1 MTRYVRNTVI
11 QAVLETTYAGTPGSW
26 SGSAILI
33 SNASFKIERD
43 VVPRELVR
51 GYMGGSDQLVAAR
64 RATIAFEVELAGS
77 GTAGTAPAWGHLLR
91 ACGMA
96 ETITAATAVEY
107 TPVTTGQ
114 ESVAIRYYI
123 DGIYYVA
130 RGCRGNVEF
139 MLDAY
144 GIPKMKFSFNGFD
157 TNAYTGPVPQNTFT
171 DWVRPLV
178 ITDGN
183 SGDLILGGTFN
194 GSWAGGGTSLPS
206 RGLSID
212 LGNTVSHLKLLGG
225 EAVDITAR
233 ETKGKMSVALSAS
246 DEKTWRE
253 DINDNKLTSLG
264 FNFGTAAGNKF
275 SLWAPKVQR
284 IAPDIEDYEGRVLLS
299 TELRLLPDEGN
310 DELTLVVK

>member
-11 QAVLETTYAGTPGSW
+11 QAVLETTYAGTPGNW

-96 ETITAATAVEY
+96 ETITADTAVEY